1 MCFSAEGSFAV
12 SAVLLTLGGAAVARA
27 PRGYRLLAGVPVLFG
42 AQQAAEGVVWLT
54 VDGAPHG
61 LAHAIAV
68 RAFLVV
74 AIMVWPS
81 FLSFALARMEQDARR
96 RRTLLLLFGSGV
108 VLSSYAAALLLR
120 FPPVA
125 RIAGHSI
132 RYDYTGSDD
141 VRWNLLY
148 LMAYLVPTVV
158 PFFVSSMSLAKAS
171 GAVLLG
177 SLLLTTALQRGA
189 LTSVWCFLAA
199 IFSGVLLVAIRRDA
213 ARVALQPVPVAIRTG
228 GP

>member
-12 SAVLLTLGGAAVARA
+12 SAALLTVGGAAVARA

-42 AQQAAEGVVWLT
+42 AQQAAEGVVWVTLDDT
-54 VDGAPHG
+54 RG
-61 LAHAIAV
+61 LAHLIAV

-81 FLSFALARMEQDARR
+81 FLSFALARMEQDAQR
-96 RRTLLLLFGSGV
+96 RRTLLLLFAMGV
-108 VLSSYAAALLLR
+108 VLSAYAAALLLR

-125 RIAGHSI
+125 RVAGHSI

-199 IFSGVLLVAIRRDA
+199 IFSGVLLMAIRRDA
-213 ARVALQPVPVAIRTG
+213 ARVALQAAVVPIRTAA
-228 GP
+228 P